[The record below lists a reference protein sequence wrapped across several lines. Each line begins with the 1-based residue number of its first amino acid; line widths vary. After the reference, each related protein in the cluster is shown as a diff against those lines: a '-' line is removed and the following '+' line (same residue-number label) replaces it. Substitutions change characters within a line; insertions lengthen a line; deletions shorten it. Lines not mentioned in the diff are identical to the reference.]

1 MPNPMSKRP
10 LAAGIVLSLIIAA
23 GFALGLLLMGKKSEE
38 QSSLFAD
45 RLGVVEVKGVISDPS
60 RAVEALDEFRRDSR
74 IRAVV
79 VRVDSP
85 GGAVGPS
92 QEIYQEIRRTAAAK
106 PVVCSM
112 GSVAASGGLY
122 VAAACTKIVANPGT
136 TTGSIGVISVIP
148 NLQGLLDKVGVKVET
163 IKTGALK
170 ATGQPD
176 RPMTAEEKAMLQDMS
191 RDLYAQFVGH
201 VAQGRHLPVEK
212 VREIADGGVFS
223 GRRAL
228 ELGLVDE
235 LGNFRDAVR
244 LAARLGGIKGRPTL
258 VKPEEKRDSWLAGLL
273 KEEARAV
280 LGDLLGGVEGAA
292 GATGVGGAQYL
303 YLPASPAQ

>member
-1 MPNPMSKRP
+1 MSKRP
-10 LAAGIVLSLIIAA
+10 LAAGIALSLLIAV
-23 GFALGLLLMGKKSEE
+23 GFALGLMLMGKKSEE
-38 QSSLFAD
+38 HSSLFAD
-45 RLGVVEVKGVISDPS
+45 RLGVVEVKGVISDSS

-92 QEIYQEIRRTAAAK
+92 QEIYQEIKRTSAAK
-106 PVVCSM
+106 PVVGSM

-122 VAAACTKIVANPGT
+122 VAVACTKIVANPGT
-136 TTGSIGVISVIP
+136 TTGSIGVISTIP
-148 NLQGLLDKVGVKVET
+148 NLQGLLDKIGVKVET

-176 RPMTAEEKAMLQDMS
+176 RPMTAEEKAMLQEMS
-191 RDLYAQFVGH
+191 KDLYAQFVGH

-212 VREIADGGVFS
+212 VREIADGGIFS

-258 VKPEEKRDSWLAGLL
+258 VKPEEKRDSWLSSLL
-273 KEEARAV
+273 KDEARAV
-280 LGDLLGGVEGAA
+280 LGDLLSEVEGAA
-292 GATGVGGAQYL
+292 GAGAGGAQYL
-303 YLPASPAQ
+303 YLPTSPAQ

>member
-1 MPNPMSKRP
+1 M
-10 LAAGIVLSLIIAA
+10 LAGIALSLLIAV
-23 GFALGLLLMGKKSEE
+23 GFALGLLIVGKKSEE

-45 RLGVVEVKGVISDPS
+45 RLGVVEVRGVISDSS
-60 RAVEALDEFRRDSR
+60 RAVDALDEFRRDNR

-92 QEIYQEIRRTAAAK
+92 QEIYQEIKRTAAAK
-106 PVVCSM
+106 PVICSM

-122 VAAACTKIVANPGT
+122 VASACTKIVANPGT
-136 TTGSIGVISVIP
+136 TTGSIGVISTIP
-148 NLQGLLDKVGVKVET
+148 NLQGLFDKIGVKVET
-163 IKTGALK
+163 IKSGALK

-176 RPMTAEEKAMLQDMS
+176 RPMTPEEKAMLQDMS
-191 RDLYAQFVGH
+191 KDLYAQFVGH

-212 VREIADGGVFS
+212 VRAIADGGIFS
-223 GRRAL
+223 GRRAQ

-258 VKPEEKRDSWLAGLL
+258 VRPEEKRDSWLSGLL
-273 KEEARAV
+273 KDEARA
-280 LGDLLGGVEGAA
+280 LFHEFQGEMA
-292 GATGVGGAQYL
+292 GAGGAQYL
-303 YLPASPAQ
+303 YQPAAPVQ

>member
-1 MPNPMSKRP
+1 MTNRPMATGIALS
-10 LAAGIVLSLIIAA
+10 LLIVL
-23 GFALGLLLMGKKSEE
+23 GFALGLMLVGRKSEE
-38 QSSLFAD
+38 QSSLFLD

-60 RAVEALDEFRRDSR
+60 RVVEALDEFRRDSF

-85 GGAVGPS
+85 GGGVGPS

-112 GSVAASGGLY
+112 GAVAASGGLY
-122 VAAACTKIVANPGT
+122 VASACTKIVVNPGT
-136 TTGSIGVISVIP
+136 TTGSIGVISTIP
-148 NLQGLLDKVGVKVET
+148 NLQGLFDKIGIKVET
-163 IKTGALK
+163 IKAGALK

-176 RPMTAEEKAMLQDMS
+176 RPMTPEERAMLQEMS
-191 RDLYAQFVGH
+191 KDLHAQFVGH
-201 VAQGRHLPVEK
+201 VAQGRHLPEEK

-258 VKPEEKRDSWLAGLL
+258 VKPKDKHDSWLSSLL
-273 KEEARAV
+273 KDEARAV
-280 LGDLLGGVEGAA
+280 LGDLLGEVDGA
-292 GATGVGGAQYL
+292 GGAQYL
-303 YLPASPAQ
+303 YCIPTISAQ